1 MLQSVMCVSCCSEV
15 VSAPTQAHRGSSGSF
30 EAPGV
35 SQLRDETPPLEE
47 LERGRAGQGLVH
59 REEQEAVL
67 KQDVQL
73 PQGG

>member
-1 MLQSVMCVSCCSEV
+1 MLQPVMCVSCCSEV
-15 VSAPTQAHRGSSGSF
+15 VSALTQAHRGSSGSF

-47 LERGRAGQGLVH
+47 LERSRAGQGLVH
-59 REEQEAVL
+59 RDEQEAVP
-67 KQDVQL
+67 KQDIQL